1 MNPGKISNSILNRS
15 VLKLIKSKNKRV
27 QKPAIGIDCG
37 VIDLEDNDKCILCS
51 EACGIFPVYRVANNI
66 YACGGIPLAAHTS
79 VIMPR
84 NFNEYNLKEEIR
96 SLNQQ
101 CSELDMQISG
111 GHTQINDMIKAPVV
125 TVTGIGVSQQEQ
137 PITAKNMKAGQYIVM
152 SKWIGIGGIRAIIDN
167 KKEEILQ
174 RYVEDVVDKAYGDIL
189 DMTVK
194 AEAIKAIEC
203 NVTAMHDVAE
213 GGIFGALWDMAEAAN
228 TGLEID
234 FRKIPVKQE
243 IIEICEMFDVNPYK
257 LESSGAL
264 LMATDDGD
272 RLVKELAQIGV
283 PATIIGRATD
293 CNDRILNNQD
303 EKRYLDTPQ
312 RDEVYRFLGGLKSER
327 ENS

>member
-1 MNPGKISNSILNRS
+1 
-15 VLKLIKSKNKRV
+15 
-27 QKPAIGIDCG
+27 
-37 VIDLEDNDKCILCS
+37 
-51 EACGIFPVYRVANNI
+51 
-66 YACGGIPLAAHTS
+66 
-79 VIMPR
+79 
-84 NFNEYNLKEEIR
+84 
-96 SLNQQ
+96 
-101 CSELDMQISG
+101 
-111 GHTQINDMIKAPVV
+111 
-125 TVTGIGVSQQEQ
+125 
-137 PITAKNMKAGQYIVM
+137 M

-293 CNDRILNNQD
+293 GNDRILNNQD

>member
-27 QKPAIGIDCG
+27 QKPAIGLDCG
-37 VIDLEDNDKCILCS
+37 IIDLENGDKRILCS
-51 EACGIFPVYRVANNI
+51 EACGILPVYRVANNI
-66 YACGGIPLAAHTS
+66 YSCGGIPLAAHIS

-96 SLNQQ
+96 AINQQ
-101 CSELDMQISG
+101 CGELDMQISG
-111 GHTQINDMIKAPVV
+111 GHTQINDMIKAPIV
-125 TVTGIGVSQQEQ
+125 TVTGIGVSQQEK

-167 KKEEILQ
+167 KKDEILKK
-174 RYVEDVVDKAYGDIL
+174 YIEDVVDKAYGSIL
-189 DMTVK
+189 DVSVK
-194 AEAIKAIEC
+194 LEAMKAIEC

-213 GGIFGALWDMAEAAN
+213 GGVFGALWDMAEASN

-264 LMATDDGD
+264 LMATDDGEK
-272 RLVKELAQIGV
+272 LVKELTQIGI
-283 PATIIGRATD
+283 PATVIGRATD
-293 CNDRILNNQD
+293 TNDRVLINQD

-312 RDEVYRFLGGLKSER
+312 RDEVYRFLEGVEK
-327 ENS
+327 

>member
-27 QKPAIGIDCG
+27 QKPAVGIDCG
-37 VIDLEDNDKCILCS
+37 IIDLEENDKRILCS
-51 EACGIFPVYRVANNI
+51 ESCGIFPVYRASNNI
-66 YACGGIPLAAHTS
+66 YSCGGMPLAIHVS

-96 SLNQQ
+96 ALNEQ
-101 CSELDMQISG
+101 CGELNMQISG
-111 GHTQINDMIKAPVV
+111 GHTQINDMIKAPIV
-125 TVTGIGVSQQEQ
+125 TVTGIGVSQQEK

-167 KKEEILQ
+167 KRDEILQ
-174 RYVEDVVDKAYGDIL
+174 RYVEDVVDKAYGNIS
-189 DMTVK
+189 DMSVK
-194 AEAIKAIEC
+194 TEAIKALEC

-228 TGLEID
+228 TGLDID

-272 RLVKELAQIGV
+272 MLVKELAKVGI
-283 PATIIGRATD
+283 PATVIGRATD
-293 CNDRILNNQD
+293 NNDRILNNQD
-303 EKRYLDTPQ
+303 EIRYLDTPQ
-312 RDEVYRFLGGLKSER
+312 RDEVYRFLKGVEK
-327 ENS
+327 